1 MEGNTSHLDRS
12 LDTPSL
18 SQLTPVQTLNSILVR
33 TSGLRFRDRCFCES
47 IFWIWSALAHR
58 QVGGVWIRLPSPAPW
73 SPAQAETARKGFFTG
88 FCWQCGSLSCS
99 SWPLGRLGM
108 GPTPA
113 LGSGA
118 LRQMK
123 LVLRAAEPPPSVTQG
138 YNEPLEGWSGN
149 FCALRCHRWLCF
161 IYRSGVNGILQFTS
175 SVVINVS
182 SIRNTHTLNWH
193 LTKF

>member
-12 LDTPSL
+12 SDTPSL
-18 SQLTPVQTLNSILVR
+18 SQLMPVQTLNSILVR
-33 TSGLRFRDRCFCES
+33 TSGLRLRDRHFAKS

-58 QVGGVWIRLPSPAPW
+58 QVGGVWIRLILSPAPW
-73 SPAQAETARKGFFTG
+73 SPAQAETARKGLFPG
-88 FCWQCGSLSCS
+88 FCWHCGSQSCS

-123 LVLRAAEPPPSVTQG
+123 LVLRAAEPPPSATQG
-138 YNEPLEGWSGN
+138 YSEPLGGWSGN
-149 FCALRCHRWLCF
+149 FYALRCHRWLCS

-182 SIRNTHTLNWH
+182 PARNTHT
-193 LTKF
+193 

>member
-1 MEGNTSHLDRS
+1 MEGNTSHLDHS
-12 LDTPSL
+12 SDTPSL
-18 SQLTPVQTLNSILVR
+18 SQLTRVQTLNSILMR
-33 TSGLRFRDRCFCES
+33 TSGLRLRDRRFGES
-47 IFWIWSALAHR
+47 IFWIWSALEHR
-58 QVGGVWIRLPSPAPW
+58 QVEGVWIRLPSPA
-73 SPAQAETARKGFFTG
+73 ETASKGLFTG

-99 SWPLGRLGM
+99 SWPLGRLGV

-138 YNEPLEGWSGN
+138 YNEPLGGWSGN
-149 FCALRCHRWLCF
+149 FYALWCHRWLCS

-182 SIRNTHTLNWH
+182 PVRNTHT
-193 LTKF
+193 